1 MCMFLWEFPF
11 HHFCPLLKFLSESLS
26 FINLQLAQNEIF
38 IVDTSSTMHSL
49 KWVLL
54 DLIGKCKTLSC
65 FKQIHAKTVTSGLA
79 CNELVATNVVN
90 FLGKSVTHFDYACDF
105 LKQVDWR
112 VNSFPFNMLISGYAN
127 GENAGEA
134 VLVYRRIVRD
144 GFMPDMFTIPA
155 VLKSCVKFLGMGEG
169 RQVHGVVVKMG
180 FQWDVYVQNSLVHFY
195 SVCGDCGSA
204 SKVFDEMRVRDVVSW
219 TGLVSGHVKAG
230 LFGEAVSLFLRMDV
244 KPNVAT
250 FVSVVVACGRMGY
263 LNVGKGV
270 HGLILKH
277 SLGMDLVVGNAV
289 VDMYVKCESL
299 CEAKRVFDELPE
311 RDIVSWTSLISGY
324 VQCKRPRESLD
335 LFCSMQTM
343 GIEPDKIILSSVLS
357 ACASLGALDYG
368 RWVHEYIDRKGIK
381 WDVHIGTAMID
392 MYSKCGCINMALRT
406 FSELPCGNVSTW
418 NALLGGLAMHGHG
431 HEALKKFEEMTRS
444 GIRPNAVTF
453 LAVLTACC
461 HSGLIDEGRG
471 YFHQMISTP
480 HNLSPRLEHYGCMVD
495 LLCRAG
501 LLVEAQKLIN
511 TMPMQPDVL
520 ILGALL
526 SACKAKNDAE
536 LSQEILDR
544 LLQLEWQDSGVYVL
558 LSNIFAANKRWADA
572 TRIRRLM
579 KKRGIQKAPGSSVIE
594 VDGKAHEFL
603 VGDTSHP
610 QNEDIHVVLDI
621 LANTSQS

>member
-1 MCMFLWEFPF
+1 M
-11 HHFCPLLKFLSESLS
+11 
-26 FINLQLAQNEIF
+26 Q
-38 IVDTSSTMHSL
+38 SL

-54 DLIGKCKTLSC
+54 DLLAQCKTMTC
-65 FKQIHAKTVTSGLA
+65 FKQIHAKIETSGLA
-79 CNELVATNVVN
+79 CNDLVATNVVK
-90 FLGKSVTHFDYACDF
+90 FLAKSATHFDYACEF
-105 LKQVDWR
+105 LKQLDCR
-112 VNSFPFNMLISGYAN
+112 VSSFPFNMLISSYGN
-127 GENAGEA
+127 GEKSREA
-134 VLVYRRIVRD
+134 VLVYRNIVRN
-144 GFMPDMFTIPA
+144 GFVPDMFTIPA
-155 VLKSCVKFLGMGEG
+155 VLKCCVKFLGKGEG

-180 FQWDVYVQNSLVHFY
+180 FACDVYVENSLVHFY
-195 SVCGDCGSA
+195 GVCGECGDA
-204 SKVFDEMRVRDVVSW
+204 KKVFDEMSVKDVVSW

-230 LFGEAVSLFLRMDV
+230 LYGEAVELFLRMDV
-244 KPNVAT
+244 KPNAAS

-335 LFCSMQTM
+335 LFCEMQSL
-343 GIEPDKIILSSVLS
+343 GIQPDKIILSRVLS

-381 WDVHIGTAMID
+381 WDVHIGTALID
-392 MYSKCGCINMALRT
+392 MYAKCGCINMALRT
-406 FSELPCGNVSTW
+406 FSELPGGNVSTW

-431 HEALKKFEEMTRS
+431 DEALKKFEEMTS
-444 GIRPNAVTF
+444 
-453 LAVLTACC
+453 
-461 HSGLIDEGRG
+461 
-471 YFHQMISTP
+471 
-480 HNLSPRLEHYGCMVD
+480 LSPKLEHYGCMVD

-501 LLVEAQKLIN
+501 LLDEAQKLIN
-511 TMPMQPDVL
+511 TMPMQPDLL

-526 SACKAKNDAE
+526 SACKAKDDAE

-544 LLQLEWQDSGVYVL
+544 LLHLEWEDSGVYVL
-558 LSNIFAANKRWADA
+558 LSNIFAANKRWGDA

-579 KKRGIQKAPGSSVIE
+579 KKRGIQKAPGASVIE

-610 QNEDIHVVLDI
+610 QNEDIHEVLDI
-621 LANTSQS
+621 LANTS

>member
-1 MCMFLWEFPF
+1 M
-11 HHFCPLLKFLSESLS
+11 
-26 FINLQLAQNEIF
+26 Q
-38 IVDTSSTMHSL
+38 SL

-54 DLIGKCKTLSC
+54 DLLAQCKTMTC
-65 FKQIHAKTVTSGLA
+65 FKQIHGKIETSGLA
-79 CNELVATNVVN
+79 CNDLVATNVVK
-90 FLGKSVTHFDYACDF
+90 FLGKSATHFDYACEF
-105 LKQVDWR
+105 LKQLDCR
-112 VNSFPFNMLISGYAN
+112 VSSFPFNMLISSYGN
-127 GENAGEA
+127 GEKSREV
-134 VLVYRRIVRD
+134 VLVYRKIVRD
-144 GFMPDMFTIPA
+144 GFAPDMFTIPA
-155 VLKSCVKFLGMGEG
+155 VLKCCVKFLGKGEG

-180 FQWDVYVQNSLVHFY
+180 FACDVYVENSLVHFY
-195 SVCGDCGSA
+195 CVCGECGDA
-204 SKVFDEMRVRDVVSW
+204 KKVFDEMSVRDVVSW

-230 LFGEAVSLFLRMDV
+230 LYGEAVELFLRMDV
-244 KPNVAT
+244 KPNAAS

-277 SLGMDLVVGNAV
+277 SLGMNLVVGNAV

-335 LFCSMQTM
+335 LFCEMQSL
-343 GIEPDKIILSSVLS
+343 GIQPDKIILSSVLS

-381 WDVHIGTAMID
+381 WDVHIGTALID
-392 MYSKCGCINMALRT
+392 MYAKCGCINMALRT
-406 FSELPCGNVSTW
+406 FSELPGGNVSTW

-431 HEALKKFEEMTRS
+431 DEALKKFEEMTS
-444 GIRPNAVTF
+444 
-453 LAVLTACC
+453 
-461 HSGLIDEGRG
+461 
-471 YFHQMISTP
+471 
-480 HNLSPRLEHYGCMVD
+480 LSPRLEHYGCMVD

-501 LLVEAQKLIN
+501 LLDEAQKLIN
-511 TMPMQPDVL
+511 TMPMQPDLL

-526 SACKAKNDAE
+526 SACKAKDDAE

-544 LLQLEWQDSGVYVL
+544 LLHLEWEDSGVYVL

-579 KKRGIQKAPGSSVIE
+579 KKRGIQKAPGASVIE

-610 QNEDIHVVLDI
+610 QNEDIHEVLDI
-621 LANTSQS
+621 LANTS

>member
-1 MCMFLWEFPF
+1 M
-11 HHFCPLLKFLSESLS
+11 
-26 FINLQLAQNEIF
+26 Q
-38 IVDTSSTMHSL
+38 SL

-54 DLIGKCKTLSC
+54 DLLAQCKTMTC
-65 FKQIHAKTVTSGLA
+65 FKQIHAKIETSGLA
-79 CNELVATNVVN
+79 CNDLVATNVVK
-90 FLGKSVTHFDYACDF
+90 FLGKSATHFDYACDF
-105 LKQVDWR
+105 LKQLDYR
-112 VNSFPFNMLISGYAN
+112 VSSFPFNMLISSYGN
-127 GENAGEA
+127 GEKSREA

-144 GFMPDMFTIPA
+144 GFVPDMFTIPA
-155 VLKSCVKFLGMGEG
+155 VLKCCVKFLGKGEG

-180 FQWDVYVQNSLVHFY
+180 FACDVYVENSLVHFY
-195 SVCGDCGSA
+195 SVCGECGDA
-204 SKVFDEMRVRDVVSW
+204 KKVFDEMRVRDVVSW

-230 LFGEAVSLFLRMDV
+230 LYGEAVELFLRMDV
-244 KPNVAT
+244 KPNAAS

-335 LFCSMQTM
+335 LFCEMQSL
-343 GIEPDKIILSSVLS
+343 GIQPDKIILSSVLS

-381 WDVHIGTAMID
+381 WDVHIGTALID
-392 MYSKCGCINMALRT
+392 MYAKCGCINMALRT
-406 FSELPCGNVSTW
+406 FSELPGGNVSTW

-431 HEALKKFEEMTRS
+431 DEALKKFEEMTS
-444 GIRPNAVTF
+444 
-453 LAVLTACC
+453 
-461 HSGLIDEGRG
+461 
-471 YFHQMISTP
+471 
-480 HNLSPRLEHYGCMVD
+480 LSPRLEHYGCMVD

-501 LLVEAQKLIN
+501 LLDEAQKLIN

-526 SACKAKNDAE
+526 SACKAKDDAE

-544 LLQLEWQDSGVYVL
+544 LLHLEWEDSGVYVL

-610 QNEDIHVVLDI
+610 QNEDIHEVLDI
-621 LANTSQS
+621 LANTS